1 MLASI
6 LAVTIFLAMFV
17 LIVLDKIEHYLITL
31 GCGLLTIIFVL
42 GICLHSGQA
51 IMEVLNVNQLLAYSW
66 TSI

>member
-31 GCGLLTIIFVL
+31 GCLCPWYL
-42 GICLHSGQA
+42 SAQ
-51 IMEVLNVNQLLAYSW
+51 W
-66 TSI
+66 TGYHGSVKR

>member
-42 GICLHSGQA
+42 GICTVDRL
-51 IMEVLNVNQLLAYSW
+51 SW
-66 TSI
+66 KC